1 MNGGNGYDE
10 YDEIDDW
17 DAWVEEAFQDYQ
29 GNHDPPV
36 PPPKASSTYLPATLP
51 TTKKTRKINLKKSK
65 KWQIPIDWNFNP
77 DKKTEKM
84 KEELRKLKEERI
96 LRRTEEAKKI
106 SWKTIH
112 RNGEYEV
119 LVQGTSLGRVRQTF
133 SGKWKMF
140 PSFRWKKN
148 AYNRHVYVEQEFFD
162 FHASGK
168 GLVDL
173 WIIS

>member
-17 DAWVEEAFQDYQ
+17 DAWVDDAFQDYQ
-29 GNHDPPV
+29 DAQDPPL
-36 PPPKASSTYLPATLP
+36 PKPSSTYLPAKLP
-51 TTKKTRKINLKKSK
+51 TTKKTRKISLKKSK
-65 KWQIPIDWNFNP
+65 KWQIPIDWDYNP

-84 KEELRKLKEERI
+84 KEELRKLKEERM

-106 SWKTIH
+106 SWKIVKH
-112 RNGEYEV
+112 NNEYEV

-140 PSFRWKKN
+140 PDFSWKKN
-148 AYNRHVYVEQEFFD
+148 AYNRHVYVEQEYLD
-162 FHASGK
+162 FHDSGRA
-168 GLVDL
+168 LVDL
-173 WIIS
+173 WVIS